1 MCIIQIF
8 ESFPHHV
15 ELVGSTTSQIVI
27 PADSNQRQLSYHRFL
42 ITFAV
47 ITATSLLESGEDL
60 ILARARSKMQ
70 QTCKSS
76 SFLILNESLL
86 VGYLNTLL
94 LL

>member
-8 ESFPHHV
+8 ESLPHHV

-47 ITATSLLESGEDL
+47 IAATYLFESGEDL
-60 ILARARSKMQ
+60 ILADGYREKCNKLARVRVS
-70 QTCKSS
+70 
-76 SFLILNESLL
+76 
-86 VGYLNTLL
+86 
-94 LL
+94 